1 MRFSAR
7 TIVVTVLVCLLVAG
21 GISLITFARDADEIH
36 VKAYFD
42 KVGGLY
48 SGDEIR
54 VLGIPVGR
62 IDSIK
67 PERTGVVVE
76 FTVSRTQKIPA
87 NVNAVVLQPA
97 LVSARVI
104 QLTPAYS
111 GGEVLQDGA
120 EIPKA
125 RTITP
130 LEWDDIRAQSQAL
143 TDSLQPTTP
152 GGVSPLGAA
161 INTAADNLR
170 GQGSDIHD
178 AIVKFADAI
187 SALGDHSTD
196 IFSTVKHLSILLTAL
211 RSSGDVLT
219 QLNRNLAAVT
229 GQLADTPEG
238 VSRATRAL
246 SAAVDDIQGFLVDNR
261 QSMGTSFDKI
271 ASITSALA
279 ASLPDIKQALHV
291 APNSLANFTNTYNP
305 ATGAITSNTVFPNFA
320 NPLQFI
326 CSSVQAASRLN
337 YQQSAKL
344 CAQYLAPI
352 FKNRQYNFPPAG
364 TTVSSFLQVPVPL
377 PGPPLPLLLPF
388 FPFLLPTPS
397 VTVAPIPV
405 AVVGP
410 RARPNELTYS
420 EDWMRPDYNY
430 RPDPPAATPSPPP
443 PPDSPAEGGTA
454 PAGGLEG
461 MMVPPGGTP

>member
-152 GGVSPLGAA
+152 GASRRLEPLSIRQLTTCEDRGVISMMRSS
-161 INTAADNLR
+161 NLR
-170 GQGSDIHD
+170 
-178 AIVKFADAI
+178 
-187 SALGDHSTD
+187 
-196 IFSTVKHLSILLTAL
+196 
-211 RSSGDVLT
+211 T
-219 QLNRNLAAVT
+219 Q
-229 GQLADTPEG
+229 
-238 VSRATRAL
+238 
-246 SAAVDDIQGFLVDNR
+246 FL
-261 QSMGTSFDKI
+261 
-271 ASITSALA
+271 
-279 ASLPDIKQALHV
+279 HW
-291 APNSLANFTNTYNP
+291 
-305 ATGAITSNTVFPNFA
+305 AIT
-320 NPLQFI
+320 
-326 CSSVQAASRLN
+326 
-337 YQQSAKL
+337 
-344 CAQYLAPI
+344 
-352 FKNRQYNFPPAG
+352 
-364 TTVSSFLQVPVPL
+364 
-377 PGPPLPLLLPF
+377 
-388 FPFLLPTPS
+388 
-397 VTVAPIPV
+397 
-405 AVVGP
+405 
-410 RARPNELTYS
+410 ARTYS
-420 EDWMRPDYNY
+420 R
-430 RPDPPAATPSPPP
+430 R
-443 PPDSPAEGGTA
+443 
-454 PAGGLEG
+454 
-461 MMVPPGGTP
+461 